1 MVFNLYKNG
10 YFLHLILGALLYE
23 YSRDFGMVIAI
34 VVTTVF
40 AVGKEI
46 VDFIRKKNDLKECFR
61 DFMSSE
67 AGVVLA
73 ISAEWIKCLMI

>member
-1 MVFNLYKNG
+1 MTFNLYKNG
-10 YFLHLILGALLYE
+10 YLYHLLLGAILYE
-23 YSRDFGMVIAI
+23 YFRDFGMVIAI
-34 VVTTVF
+34 IVVTIF

-46 VDFIRKKNDLKECFR
+46 VDFMRKKNDIKECFK